1 MVGDSLYRSS
11 SFRLSDGRRGLD
23 DSCIRRLRSV
33 LLSRLDF
40 WDNPGLG
47 VSRDFFCDAVDSV
60 VRLSGLS
67 NFLFCPSFQFAGEN
81 TGYMSR
87 IRILPEAVANRI
99 AAGEVV
105 ERPAS
110 VVKELLENALDAGA
124 KTIRVEVEAGGKRMI
139 RIIDDGHGM
148 SHDDALL
155 AFERHAT
162 SKLRSADDLLSIPT
176 LGFRGE
182 ALPTI
187 AAVSRLLLETRA
199 EEDAEGTRVEFAGGK
214 LVNVKPAGLPAGTT
228 VSVADLF
235 YSVPARRKFLK
246 SDTTELGHIAS
257 LVTHYALANPGR
269 QFVLTTPT
277 QQIVDCSPVERLAE
291 RVYQLFGKQSFDEL
305 IEIPVVSA
313 AFRAAITEPE
323 LEPAEEKARLTVYGF
338 TSRPE
343 IQRPNRNGIYI
354 FVNRRLVRDRLILHA
369 IHEAYRNILPSNV
382 FPATL
387 LFLEM
392 PYDEVDVNVHPA
404 KIEVRFRRSQF
415 VHDFTRD
422 AIRQALMSARPI
434 ASFAAAA
441 AASGALQNANTSAAS
456 LSNAPSMDPTA
467 PSIVPRAIIPAMEEI
482 GLGSGVG
489 SDGGFDLTSAPLQPI
504 EQRFVFPAG
513 PESLVESSA
522 AFGAPSLASEPPAPN
537 WAANF
542 AAGNGSAPATLPHP
556 DQIADLKPLGQVS
569 SSFIVAVNG
578 EGLWLV
584 DQHVAHERVLFEQHL
599 EARRAGKVESQRML
613 MPMILELSPRQL
625 VIYEKIAEELS
636 ANGFEVELMG
646 PRSVAIQAAPAGIT
660 GSDAEKLLTE
670 ILDGIERENAAISIE
685 TLQAKIAASTACHAA
700 IKVNMPLDQT
710 KMEWLLAALAKTDCP
725 MSCPHGR
732 PVVLRYSIKEIEK
745 AFHRI

>member
-1 MVGDSLYRSS
+1 
-11 SFRLSDGRRGLD
+11 
-23 DSCIRRLRSV
+23 
-33 LLSRLDF
+33 
-40 WDNPGLG
+40 
-47 VSRDFFCDAVDSV
+47 
-60 VRLSGLS
+60 
-67 NFLFCPSFQFAGEN
+67 
-81 TGYMSR
+81 MSR

-139 RIIDDGHGM
+139 RVIDDGYGM

-214 LVNVKPAGLPAGTT
+214 LVNVKSAGLPTGTA

-257 LVTHYALANPGR
+257 LVTHYALANPGK

-323 LEPAEEKARLTVYGF
+323 LEPSEEKARLTVYGF

-343 IQRPNRNGIYI
+343 VQRPNRNGIYI
-354 FVNRRLVRDRLILHA
+354 FVNRRLVRDRLVLHA
-369 IHEAYRNILPSNV
+369 INEAYRNILPSNI

-387 LFLEM
+387 VFLEM

-422 AIRQALMSARPI
+422 AIRQALMSALPI

-441 AASGALQNANTSAAS
+441 AAGVAPQNAHAAGAPLSAAAS
-456 LSNAPSMDPTA
+456 LDPAA

-489 SDGGFDLTSAPLQPI
+489 SDGGFDLSSAPLQPI
-504 EQRFVFPAG
+504 EQRFAF
-513 PESLVESSA
+513 ESGA
-522 AFGAPSLASEPPAPN
+522 AFGLPAQASAPSLPTEPPAPN

-542 AAGNGSAPATLPHP
+542 AGVNGDAPATLPRP

-613 MPMILELSPRQL
+613 MPMILELTPRQL

-660 GSDAEKLLTE
+660 GGDAEKLLTE

-685 TLQAKIAASTACHAA
+685 TLQSKIAASTACHAA

-710 KMEWLLAALAKTDCP
+710 KMEWLLGALAKTDCP

-732 PVVLRYSIKEIEK
+732 PVVLRYSVKEIEK

>member
-1 MVGDSLYRSS
+1 
-11 SFRLSDGRRGLD
+11 
-23 DSCIRRLRSV
+23 
-33 LLSRLDF
+33 
-40 WDNPGLG
+40 
-47 VSRDFFCDAVDSV
+47 
-60 VRLSGLS
+60 
-67 NFLFCPSFQFAGEN
+67 
-81 TGYMSR
+81 MSR

-139 RIIDDGHGM
+139 RVIDDGHGM

-187 AAVSRLLLETRA
+187 AAVSRLLLESRA
-199 EEDAEGTRVEFAGGK
+199 AEDAEGTRVEFAGGK
-214 LVNVKPAGLPAGTT
+214 LVSVKPAGLPAGTT

-246 SDTTELGHIAS
+246 SETTELGHIAS
-257 LVTHYALANPGR
+257 LVTHYALANPGK

-323 LEPAEEKARLTVYGF
+323 LEQSEEKARLTVYGF

-343 IQRPNRNGIYI
+343 VQRPNRNGIYI

-422 AIRQALMSARPI
+422 SIRQALMTVRPI

-441 AASGALQNANTSAAS
+441 GASAKNVGAAS
-456 LSNAPSMDPTA
+456 LSNTPSMDPTA
-467 PSIVPRAIIPAMEEI
+467 PPIVPRAIIPATEEI

-489 SDGGFDLTSAPLQPI
+489 SDGGFDLTGAPFQPV
-504 EQRFVFPAG
+504 EQRFAFPAG
-513 PESLVESSA
+513 PESATESGPA
-522 AFGAPSLASEPPAPN
+522 IGAPTLAAERPAPN

-542 AAGNGSAPATLPHP
+542 AAANGGGPATLPHP

-710 KMEWLLAALAKTDCP
+710 KMEWLLSALAKTDCP

-732 PVVLRYSIKEIEK
+732 PVVLRYSVKEIEK